1 MLSILII
8 VAVIAAISVGAF
20 WMLFRG
26 LATSRSEA
34 PTPEWVESLSP
45 QRYRP
50 MERLLGGKDEDFV
63 RSFSGVSPSVA
74 RQFRSERRR
83 IFRSYLRAL
92 SRDFSR
98 VCAGLRAV
106 VATADE
112 DRSELAILVARQQF
126 AFQFALIKVEARLVL
141 HAAGLGPV
149 DTTQLLA
156 CFDSLR
162 LELRQLTAV
171 SAGAAA

>member
-1 MLSILII
+1 MPSILII
-8 VAVIAAISVGAF
+8 TAVIAAISVGAF
-20 WMLFRG
+20 WVLFRG
-26 LATSRSEA
+26 LATSRSQA

-50 MERLLGGKDEDFV
+50 MERLLGERDEEFV
-63 RSFSGVSPSVA
+63 RSFPGVSRAVA

-83 IFRSYLRAL
+83 IFRTYLQSL

-106 VATADE
+106 VATAEE
-112 DRSELAILVARQQF
+112 DRSDLAILVARQQF
-126 AFQFALIKVEARLVL
+126 AFRFALVKVEVRLMM